1 MMQLENY
8 LKSLEIF
15 EDGILNAQGPS
26 PCGTR
31 PHLLRFRADY
41 HVQDEA
47 CEHQVK
53 PDIARDTHVKVCDN
67 QRARGEH
74 IVHGITSC

>member
-1 MMQLENY
+1 MQLENY

-31 PHLLRFRADY
+31 PHLLRFRADC
-41 HVQDEA
+41 HIQDEA